1 MKKTLKTIIY
11 ILSFFIFIF
20 FINLSLKYLN
30 NVTIELEEKND
41 TLEDLITNKEWD
53 KSYDEV
59 ISLLD
64 YIEKNSTKMSIFINH
79 QEIDLIESEIFKL
92 TQYVKSKTYDESL
105 ASIHYIKFSVKNIN
119 RLQKINLQNIF

>member
-1 MKKTLKTIIY
+1 MKKMIISIIAFICL
-11 ILSFFIFIF
+11 ILSMNF
-20 FINLSLKYLN
+20 SLKYLN
-30 NVTIELEEKND
+30 NVTMELESKND
-41 TLEDLITNKEWD
+41 LLEELIVNEDWD

-64 YIEKNSTKMSIFINH
+64 FIDENSTKMSIFINH
-79 QEIDLIESEIFKL
+79 QEINSIESEVFKL

-119 RLQKINLQNIF
+119 RLQKINIENIF